1 MRKGK
6 FPLRVENS
14 NFKLHIRIYVLP
26 FWNFTTDPKCYT
38 TPTTERQRHLER
50 RVCVG
55 RGWFNALLPNCA
67 NKWQSTITF
76 SPSLKAKKV
85 WHCFHSSLVSSA
97 ALCTLSVSYSQCS
110 FVSNSLLWKGHLT
123 LKNIS
128 IQVPFTQ
135 SHKNIIEPLFLSS
148 FYLLNK
154 TSSLITRW
162 QFWNSYAC

>member
-1 MRKGK
+1 MNLGSLESERWERGNFRCGSKI
-6 FPLRVENS
+6 VTS
-14 NFKLHIRIYVLP
+14 NYHIRIYVLP

-97 ALCTLSVSYSQCS
+97 ALCTLSVSSMQLRFQFSPLKRTPDFEEHFYPGSLHSITQKYYRASLSQ
-110 FVSNSLLWKGHLT
+110 F
-123 LKNIS
+123 
-128 IQVPFTQ
+128 
-135 SHKNIIEPLFLSS
+135 FLSS
-148 FYLLNK
+148 
-154 TSSLITRW
+154 
-162 QFWNSYAC
+162 Q

>member
-6 FPLRVENS
+6 IPLRVENS
-14 NFKLHIRIYVLP
+14 NFELHIRIYVLP

-76 SPSLKAKKV
+76 SPSLKAKKSDIAFIPLLLV
-85 WHCFHSSLVSSA
+85 LLLCALSLSP
-97 ALCTLSVSYSQCS
+97 QCS

-135 SHKNIIEPLFLSS
+135 SHKNIIEPLFRSS

-154 TSSLITRW
+154 TSSLITRRE
-162 QFWNSYAC
+162 FWNSYAC